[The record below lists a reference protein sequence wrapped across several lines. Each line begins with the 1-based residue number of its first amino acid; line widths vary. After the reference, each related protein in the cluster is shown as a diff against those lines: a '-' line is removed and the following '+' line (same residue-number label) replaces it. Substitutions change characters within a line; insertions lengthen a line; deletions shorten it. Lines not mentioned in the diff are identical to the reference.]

1 MPKLLTRSQI
11 VEQQAALKT
20 QEEPI
25 PEWGGSVLVRELTAI
40 EVSQLG
46 ISVFAGSGSV
56 SSSDMQDIQDLDDTI
71 SLDLDDLVDRFPFI
85 VSCAVVD
92 QDLNQILTEE
102 DVSSMSGRS
111 AEPIMRI
118 VSTCLTLSDLMD
130 TDTPG
135 ETAKND

>member
-11 VEQQAALKT
+11 VEQQTTLKT

-46 ISVFAGSGSV
+46 ISVFTGSGPV
-56 SSSDMQDIQDLDDTI
+56 SSSDLQDLQDLDTVP
-71 SLDLDDLVDRFPFI
+71 LDLDDLVDRFPFI